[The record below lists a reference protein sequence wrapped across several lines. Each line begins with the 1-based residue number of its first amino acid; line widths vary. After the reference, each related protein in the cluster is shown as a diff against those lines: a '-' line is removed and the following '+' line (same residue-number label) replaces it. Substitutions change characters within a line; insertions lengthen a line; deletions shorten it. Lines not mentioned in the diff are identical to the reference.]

1 MVVKQTKFNKPQSEL
16 DKQLIELSARSLE
29 EKNQTNLAN
38 SIRQNATNFSD
49 VVEFFAQTGNT
60 NTLAGNLFGFI
71 AKQFVKSYDFK
82 ELYGDLFV
90 EGEPIEAGSGFSYV
104 ETINNMVGISAPINY
119 QTSTQ
124 AAGTIA
130 FGESFS
136 NGYFINLTTS
146 NIPFQNIDST
156 FQTWVTIN
164 ITIPNTFTSF
174 SSLSPIKANE
184 ILNLYEKNLANS
196 RKFYY
201 YYLGNQLFN
210 YFIKNN
216 YFSNTFNCN
225 NQGVSNVGGWS
236 PGYSYTA
243 PTNLMEALQN
253 EIIPLLEYM
262 RQPRYYFNLGF
273 SWSSNQT
280 AGVVSTVNYLDEQGS
295 QIDQFNMSNQMPWI
309 TYNSQNGLIPNLK
322 ASNLD
327 DLVIICSVKVSA
339 SLKTLL
345 ASNYLGME
353 KIDAEFNGNRLT
365 RLCGVKVVV
374 AGSNLQLPNQVS
386 QGSTQ
391 NTGTLGTPLID
402 DNTIIV
408 MEKDALV
415 YHKFYDEYYET
426 NTLVASMVKLGRWQI
441 GYLPFLNQWK
451 QGCILKFNEGV
462 LTHPNYLTVKNI
474 TASTSSTTSTG
485 SN

>member
-1 MVVKQTKFNKPQSEL
+1 MAANKQIKFTKPSTEL

-38 SIRQNATNFSD
+38 SIRQNASNFSD
-49 VVEFFAQTGNT
+49 VVQFFAQTGNT
-60 NTLAGNLFGFI
+60 NTLAGSLFGFI

-82 ELYGDLFV
+82 ELYGDLFI
-90 EGEPIEAGSGFSYV
+90 EGEPIEAGAGFSYI
-104 ETINNMVGISAPINY
+104 ETINNMVGVSAPINY

-136 NGYFINLTTS
+136 NGYFINLTAS
-146 NIPFQNIDST
+146 NIPFQNIDSN

-174 SSLSPIKANE
+174 SALSPIKANE
-184 ILNLYEKNLANS
+184 ILTLYEKNLANS

-210 YFIKNN
+210 YFIQNN
-216 YFSNTFNCN
+216 YFTNTFYCN
-225 NQGVSNVGGWS
+225 ETGKSNASANWNINYIPPS
-236 PGYSYTA
+236 
-243 PTNLMEALQN
+243 NLMEALQN
-253 EIIPLLEYM
+253 EIIPLLEYI
-262 RQPRYYFNLGF
+262 RQPRFYFNLGF
-273 SWSSNQT
+273 NYE
-280 AGVVSTVNYLDEQGS
+280 AGVAGVQTTINYLDKQNTTPTSFLLGS
-295 QIDQFNMSNQMPWI
+295 QMPWI
-309 TYNSQNGLIPNLK
+309 NYNTQNGLIPNLK
-322 ASNLD
+322 TSNLE
-327 DLVIICSVKVSA
+327 DLIIICSVKVSA

-374 AGSNLQLPNQVS
+374 AGSNLQLPSQVA

-391 NTGTLGTPLID
+391 NAGNLGNPLID
-402 DNTIIV
+402 DNTIII
-408 MEKDALV
+408 MEKDALT
-415 YHKFYDEYYET
+415 YHKYYDEYYET

-451 QGCILKFNEGV
+451 QGCILKFDEGI
-462 LTHPNYLTVKNI
+462 LTQTNYLTIKNI
-474 TASTSSTTSTG
+474 TTSTTS
-485 SN
+485 N